1 MQELVEQPIV
11 MDAVT
16 SFVYVGTLERFDEEF
31 FVLRD
36 ADVHDLRDTPTLTRE
51 QYVLRCRE
59 HGHSANR
66 LRVWVRRADVASMSR
81 LQDVVIE

>member
-16 SFVYVGTLERFDEEF
+16 SFVYVGTLERFEEEF

-66 LRVWVRRADVASMSR
+66 LRVWVRCADVASMSR

>member
-1 MQELVEQPIV
+1 MQDLVEQAIV
-11 MDAVT
+11 VDAVT
-16 SFVYVGTLERFDEEF
+16 TFVYVGTLERFDEEF

-66 LRVWVRRADVASMSR
+66 HRVWVRRADVASM
-81 LQDVVIE
+81 

>member
-1 MQELVEQPIV
+1 MQDLVEQAIV
-11 MDAVT
+11 VDAVNT
-16 SFVYVGTLERFDEEF
+16 FVYVGTLERFDEEF

-59 HGHSANR
+59 HGLSANR
-66 LRVWVRRADVASMSR
+66 HRVWVRRADVASMSR
-81 LQDVVIE
+81 LRDVIIE